1 MNLFLEYAN
10 SQFRFS
16 DKRADIQMWSYLSCR
31 VKIQNQS
38 AEKWRVTRLAERTVG
53 VKVGGSQVDR
63 GRNDVLVNTS
73 TLAWTYTGDVRVI
86 RRNTK
91 GEDAL
96 DIRPTLAFKWITWK
110 NGLIF
115 IFTTE
120 LGRVLSTGSLVPTNW
135 SRCARSFFLSDC
147 LSLNLSS
154 SQGAYLFATLFR
166 AKLFSSVNKY
176 RGPLH
181 KNPIVVFTFPRL
193 WSLCRDAISTILLWK
208 GKKRPIQMSAY
219 VQCPSLIAAVIMI
232 ITAAAFGIL
241 ASFKFGRTLLEK
253 VSGLSEGKFNV

>member
-135 SRCARSFFLSDC
+135 SRCARSFSLSDC

-181 KNPIVVFTFPRL
+181 KNPIVKSWCLPFPGSDR
-193 WSLCRDAISTILLWK
+193 SVVMRSQRYFYEKEKSVRYKCR
-208 GKKRPIQMSAY
+208 
-219 VQCPSLIAAVIMI
+219 
-232 ITAAAFGIL
+232 
-241 ASFKFGRTLLEK
+241 RTY
-253 VSGLSEGKFNV
+253 NVLR